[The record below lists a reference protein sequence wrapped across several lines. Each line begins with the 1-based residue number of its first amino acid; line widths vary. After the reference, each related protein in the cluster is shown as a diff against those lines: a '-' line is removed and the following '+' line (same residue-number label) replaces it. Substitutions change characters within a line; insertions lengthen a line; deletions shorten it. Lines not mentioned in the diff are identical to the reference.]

1 MGRQLARAFGL
12 ILGYAAVSI
21 ALRLAV
27 AIDPTAEPA

>member
-12 ILGYAAVSI
+12 ILGYAAMSL

-27 AIDPTAEPA
+27 AIDPERAPA